1 MIIYTGVVFIAGSI
15 DIILMLLITWIFFVL
30 QYYLIINLEEK
41 TLLSIFGDEYNKYM
55 KNVPKLFPRLRI
67 WKNKEQ
73 YVPMSFIK
81 TIKTEKRTLQNI
93 VLLITIIYI
102 RYYIK

>member
-1 MIIYTGVVFIAGSI
+1 MQKEKSVKEQIERE
-15 DIILMLLITWIFFVL
+15 VL
-30 QYYLIINLEEK
+30 
-41 TLLSIFGDEYNKYM
+41 
-55 KNVPKLFPRLRI
+55 LFPRLRI

-93 VLLITIIYI
+93 VLLIIIIYI